1 MPRPPR
7 PPATPRKTPRTNR
20 EPEGPDVLAA
30 LAALGAQGDDDACLD
45 YLRDLVFPA
54 GAACPKCERSSRF
67 HRVRGRSAYSCQHCG
82 CHVYPT
88 AGTIFR
94 RSTTELRIW
103 FRAIAIVSAQPGA
116 VTAANLEGELGI
128 SRPTASR
135 MLARIVPVV
144 EHGPELLFT
153 ATAPKPGRA
162 PRPAPKPLT
171 PGETPAATG
180 PPLELLSPDLVR
192 GELLAS
198 LAGLRADLREAE
210 LRASDAVEEVGAL
223 QEAVASIE
231 RLAGGEA
238 GSARR

>member
-1 MPRPPR
+1 MNMAVRRSAGTSADTSPT
-7 PPATPRKTPRTNR
+7 AT
-20 EPEGPDVLAA
+20 LAE

-171 PGETPAATG
+171 RARPRPRPAHHWSSCRPT
-180 PPLELLSPDLVR
+180 SF
-192 GELLAS
+192 
-198 LAGLRADLREAE
+198 
-210 LRASDAVEEVGAL
+210 
-223 QEAVASIE
+223 
-231 RLAGGEA
+231 A
-238 GSARR
+238 GSSSQASQACGRISVRPS